1 MANQKKKYWTL
12 NERIRL
18 AETVFEKR
26 HLFVLTIEIKRDSG
40 AWTEIANTMNAQQTN
55 ASCSEIELRATQV
68 SSKWGEIMKDF
79 STGNLKGNSKTLFNE
94 VEKFVTAITQTFL
107 ESARDGGASSNDNNQ
122 ETENDDTRDTVRG
135 QDNAPPDGQIQT
147 GNQDNAPPE
156 ESEFD
161 KDVNKT
167 DPAILDT
174 AALPHADRQSLTS
187 DDGVSSSTLP
197 AAGGNSP
204 TRDEQN
210 KKRVQDSIHI
220 LTGFFEKLTLEIP
233 KMERGL
239 RDLSECYET
248 LKRELDELKKT
259 E

>member
-1 MANQKKKYWTL
+1 MAHQKKKDWTL

-26 HLFVLTIEIKRDSG
+26 HLFVLTIEIKRNSD

-55 ASCSEIELRATQV
+55 ASCSEIELSATQV
-68 SSKWGEIMKDF
+68 SSKWGDIMKHF
-79 STGNLKGNSKTLFNE
+79 STGNLKDKNEELFNE
-94 VEKFVTAITQTFL
+94 VEKFVLAIQEVYL
-107 ESARDGGASSNDNNQ
+107 ERARSGGASRNDNNQ
-122 ETENDDTRDTVRG
+122 ETR
-135 QDNAPPDGQIQT
+135 
-147 GNQDNAPPE
+147 
-156 ESEFD
+156 
-161 KDVNKT
+161 
-167 DPAILDT
+167 
-174 AALPHADRQSLTS
+174 S

-197 AAGGNSP
+197 AAGSNSP

-220 LTGFFEKLTLEIP
+220 LTGFLEKLNIVIP

-239 RDLSECYET
+239 RDISECYET
-248 LKRELDELKKT
+248 LKPELDELKKT